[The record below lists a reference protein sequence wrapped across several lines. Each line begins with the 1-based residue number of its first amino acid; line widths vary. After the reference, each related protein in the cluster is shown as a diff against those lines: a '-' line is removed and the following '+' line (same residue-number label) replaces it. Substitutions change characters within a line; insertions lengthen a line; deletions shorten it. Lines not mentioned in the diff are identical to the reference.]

1 MILDSNIIIYAS
13 TPDYPELLLYL
24 KEHESDLRVSSVAK
38 LEVLGYH
45 KLQVEEKEFL
55 ENFFMTIPILSI
67 SESIIERAILLKQ
80 QRKMSIGDS
89 IIAATG
95 LLNNLPIFT
104 DNEDDFKDIEN
115 LNVITLKEI
124 VNK

>member
-1 MILDSNIIIYAS
+1 
-13 TPDYPELLLYL
+13 
-24 KEHESDLRVSSVAK
+24 
-38 LEVLGYH
+38 
-45 KLQVEEKEFL
+45 
-55 ENFFMTIPILSI
+55 
-67 SESIIERAILLKQ
+67 
-80 QRKMSIGDS
+80 MSIGDS

>member
-13 TPDYPELLLYL
+13 APDYTELLLYL
-24 KEHESDLRVSSVAK
+24 KENESDLRVSAVSK
-38 LEVLGYH
+38 LEVLGYQ
-45 KLQVEEKEFL
+45 KLQADEKEFL
-55 ENFFMTIPILSI
+55 ENFFITIPILSI
-67 SESIIERAILLKQ
+67 SESVIERAIFLKQ

-115 LNVITLKEI
+115 FKVITLKEI